1 MPHTADIPVAV
12 AHRIAQSN
20 ALPASP
26 PETTKM
32 TTPPHSYWKT
42 LNVREIDISH
52 IRLDAY
58 GCCDVRHDLPDDRS
72 VLEGKCSG
80 GLSRSIPPEGTRLH
94 CDSIWSDDGMQ
105 KTLSALQTH
114 LLPDS

>member
-26 PETTKM
+26 PEATKM

-52 IRLDAY
+52 IRLGAY
-58 GCCDVRHDLPDDRS
+58 GCCDGQRDLPDDQS
-72 VLEGKCSG
+72 VSEGKWSG
-80 GLSRSIPPEGTRLH
+80 VRSHPIPPEGTRLH